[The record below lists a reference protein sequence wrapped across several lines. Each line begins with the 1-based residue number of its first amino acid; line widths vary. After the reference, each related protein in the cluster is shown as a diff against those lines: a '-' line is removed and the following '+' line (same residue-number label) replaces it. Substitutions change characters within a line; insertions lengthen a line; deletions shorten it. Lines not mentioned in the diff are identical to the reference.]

1 MNTCY
6 SSIVNNISNSTFTEI
21 SFTSQISRTSKRTS
35 KLVLTNTVFLQS
47 SSSRSQITNSSCKQK
62 ATCFIFLQRCCSVIS
77 QFQILEKNI
86 ANVLDELLLNDFNN
100 LEMEM
105 ESFEAEVRKFMKT
118 SYQKDQDGLIGLVN
132 NMLSLIDFDLIEL
145 DPENDIDVSKSIVS
159 ETLQTKFRIMNFKSK
174 QKHQKPEKKISLFD
188 VNIS

>member
-1 MNTCY
+1 
-6 SSIVNNISNSTFTEI
+6 
-21 SFTSQISRTSKRTS
+21 
-35 KLVLTNTVFLQS
+35 
-47 SSSRSQITNSSCKQK
+47 
-62 ATCFIFLQRCCSVIS
+62 
-77 QFQILEKNI
+77 
-86 ANVLDELLLNDFNN
+86 VLDELLLNDFNN

-174 QKHQKPEKKISLFD
+174 QKH
-188 VNIS
+188 